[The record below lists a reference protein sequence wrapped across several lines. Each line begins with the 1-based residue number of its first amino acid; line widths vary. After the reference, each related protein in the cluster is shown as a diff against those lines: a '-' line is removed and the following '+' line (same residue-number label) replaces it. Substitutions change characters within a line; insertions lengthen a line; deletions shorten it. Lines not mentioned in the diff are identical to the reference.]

1 MRIEFQKF
9 NSEFGGIDVPRLEI
23 SIGIFHD
30 IPDVGGETL
39 ERRRFASRFS
49 RGEKV
54 REALVQFDVQS
65 LTEKQREVLDLL
77 LDHKTSK
84 EIAKFL
90 GISPHTVDQRIQFAK
105 RRLGASSRSD
115 LARRYRELKPV
126 YDRVTYDD
134 SHMSS
139 ATNPVHQMHQDDRS
153 PANYPLRFNL
163 ELERSVEGSNRIV
176 PELFEGHK
184 GKWFRLVAVL
194 AIALLLLLLTL
205 GGLITYSTL
214 ASVLSG

>member
-1 MRIEFQKF
+1 
-9 NSEFGGIDVPRLEI
+9 
-23 SIGIFHD
+23 
-30 IPDVGGETL
+30 
-39 ERRRFASRFS
+39 
-49 RGEKV
+49 
-54 REALVQFDVQS
+54 
-65 LTEKQREVLDLL
+65 
-77 LDHKTSK
+77 
-84 EIAKFL
+84 
-90 GISPHTVDQRIQFAK
+90 
-105 RRLGASSRSD
+105 
-115 LARRYRELKPV
+115 
-126 YDRVTYDD
+126 
-134 SHMSS
+134 
-139 ATNPVHQMHQDDRS
+139 MHQDDRS